1 MLIQYASDL
10 HLEFDLNRHYL
21 DQHPLLPTG
30 QVLVLAGDITNL
42 NYYRFRHWERS
53 FVDQLADQYEQVLW
67 LPGNH
72 EYYRSRDLADDQSSL
87 DEFIRPNVRLLNN
100 ATVEHQGVRF
110 ICSMLWSHIPPE
122 KAPYVQRFLSDFHLI
137 HYGGQ
142 PLTTLMY
149 NQLHQQAVAFL
160 EAELNKPFAG
170 PTVVVTHHVP
180 SFVCEHPRH
189 LDSPLSTAFVSE
201 QSSLIARYQ
210 PAYWIYGHS
219 HGNVPLIQVGK
230 TQLVTNQL
238 GYVSHGEHT
247 DFRPAALLAVDVAV

>member
-10 HLEFDLNRHYL
+10 HLEFDLNRHYI
-21 DQHPLLPTG
+21 DQHPLVPTG

-42 NYYRFRHWERS
+42 NYYRLREWEQS
-53 FVDQLADQYEQVLW
+53 FLDQLADQYELVLW
-67 LPGNH
+67 IPGNH
-72 EYYRSRDLADDQSSL
+72 EYYRSRDLADNPSSW

-110 ICSMLWSHIPPE
+110 VCSTLWSSIPPE
-122 KAPYVQRFLSDFHLI
+122 KAPYVQRYLSDFHLI
-137 HYGGQ
+137 RYGGE
-142 PLTTLMY
+142 PLTPQVY

-180 SFVCEHPRH
+180 SFSCEHPRH
-189 LDSPLSTAFVSE
+189 KGSPLSAAFVSE
-201 QSSLIARYQ
+201 QGALIRQTQ

-219 HGNVPLIQVGK
+219 HGNMPLVEIGHTK
-230 TQLVTNQL
+230 LVTNQL
-238 GYVSHGEHT
+238 GYLAQGEHT
-247 DFRPAALLAVDVAV
+247 DFRATALIETTEIA